1 MVKTRRLMRREITY
15 SSAKT
20 NETNMLVSLGYYS
33 KLYDFFLH
41 LYRHENLLKQAAAH
55 HLGVNPERCE
65 VALVTQ
71 WLFGSFNV
79 CIPIVIDTQKSVL
92 MRFPLPHRVGES
104 FRPGNSDEKLRC
116 EAGTYTW
123 LQQNCP
129 SIPIPRLYGFA
140 FSTGQS
146 FTAIENMPLIARC
159 VQSVRCFILRMF
171 GFPVTKY
178 VPYTGPCLDALKT
191 GYLLVERIENGSML
205 SKTWKDK
212 RDDQNLRMNF
222 FRSLSRILLTIAR
235 VPVPRIGSF
244 TIDHNGF
251 LNLNNRPLTIEI
263 QQMENEHIP
272 VGIPR
277 DATYSTSLAYAH
289 DILALHD
296 NRLRYQP
303 NGANDKWDCLHQ
315 MATLTMMR
323 ILLPHFFN
331 RQLNHG
337 PFTVM
342 LNDLHPSNI

>member
-20 NETNMLVSLGYYS
+20 NETNILVSLGYYG

-41 LYRHENLLKQAAAH
+41 LHRHENLLKQAAAH

-65 VALVTQ
+65 VALVTK

-79 CIPIVIDTQKSVL
+79 CIPIVIDAQKSVL

-129 SIPIPRLYGFA
+129 SIPIPRLYGVA

-159 VQSVRCFILRMF
+159 VQPFRCFILRMF

-212 RDDQNLRMNF
+212 RDNQNLRMNF

-251 LNLNNRPLTIEI
+251 LDLNNRPLTIEI
-263 QQMENEHIP
+263 QQVENEHIP

-277 DATYSTSLAYAH
+277 DATSSTSLAYTH
-289 DILALHD
+289 DS
-296 NRLRYQP
+296 
-303 NGANDKWDCLHQ
+303 G
-315 MATLTMMR
+315 
-323 ILLPHFFN
+323 
-331 RQLNHG
+331 
-337 PFTVM
+337 
-342 LNDLHPSNI
+342 SS